1 MAEPTHENL
10 GQPFFVVHVVW
21 HPECVLGKAIADALM
36 QHFRRDIYRNI
47 VGGNGIPVVFRSA
60 CLPEASAPIPVS
72 LNDSETSATIVILDE
87 HLVSSAEWLD
97 YVQRI
102 SAQVKEF
109 SSGGFKRMLFPVSIQ
124 REVLAKSSVAQQAL
138 RWDTW
143 EGDDDAKVQQLRREL
158 TYEFCRM
165 LRYNLAQ
172 LEAPT
177 ERKIDEYLKKVQVF
191 LSHSKH
197 DDDGAEIAKAIRLRI
212 YQGHGLASFFDVHD
226 IPAGLHFDEVLLH
239 QVRVSAMVAIHTDSY
254 SSREWCRKEIIE
266 AKTWNVPLVIANS
279 ISTVDERSF
288 PYMGNVP
295 LVRLGHDVTDVGRID
310 IVVGRLLEEVLKDY
324 LWRCQTHEIRATLS
338 VRAIFI
344 PRPPELISLS
354 CIPTVF
360 PEDQEGSAPQDLVLI
375 YPDPPLNTEEERLLS
390 RVAPHVQVRSLNEWK
405 AGAFR

>member
-1 MAEPTHENL
+1 MAESTHEDL
-10 GQPFFVVHVVW
+10 ALPFFVVHVVW
-21 HPECVLGKAIADALM
+21 HPESVLGKVIADALM
-36 QHFRRDIYRNI
+36 QHFRRDIYKNI
-47 VGGNGIPVVFRSA
+47 VGGNGIPVVFRSV
-60 CLPEASAPIPVS
+60 CLPGAETPIPVS
-72 LNDSETSATIVILDE
+72 LDDSDTSATVVILDE
-87 HLVSSAEWLD
+87 HLVSSAAWLD
-97 YVQRI
+97 YIKHI

-109 SSGGFKRMLFPVSIQ
+109 SSNGFKRMLFPVSIQ
-124 REVLAKSSVAQQAL
+124 KGVLSNLSVPQQAL

-143 EGDDDAKVQQLRREL
+143 AGSDSARVQQLRSEL

-177 ERKIDEYLKKVQVF
+177 ERNIGEYLKKVQVF

-197 DDDGAEIAKAIRLRI
+197 DDEGTEIANAIRLRI

-226 IPAGLHFDEVLLH
+226 IPAGLPFDEVLLH
-239 QVRVSAMVAIHTDSY
+239 HVRVSAMVAIHTDSY

-266 AKTWNVPLVIANS
+266 AKTWNVPLVVANS

-295 LVRLGHDVTDVGRID
+295 LVRLGHDPTNVDRID

-324 LWRCQTHEIRATLS
+324 LWKCQTHEIRAALP

-354 CIPTVF
+354 CIPSVF
-360 PEDQEGSAPQDLVLI
+360 PEDQHGTDSEDLVLI
-375 YPDPPLNTEEERLLS
+375 YPDPPLSTEEERLLS
-390 RVAPHVQVRSLNEWK
+390 RVAPHVQIRSLNEWK
-405 AGAFR
+405 AGAIR